1 MNQAHRGRPP
11 KNSSAAPPIPAR
23 PSVKDMPAFDPD
35 APAVELSLTVPSW
48 TSSIKRAQK
57 NIDAEVVS
65 DRAKEKLREV
75 LGELIDTAAEI
86 LMLIKEE

>member
-1 MNQAHRGRPP
+1 
-11 KNSSAAPPIPAR
+11 
-23 PSVKDMPAFDPD
+23 MPAFDPD